1 MGNVFRFPG
10 RRYGHG
16 RSAAQVLGAFLL
28 GACIALAATH
38 HDRWSSPT
46 LAAADAIVQQLFRQA
61 PAIENPIAAV
71 AARTSDY
78 AVVDGDTL
86 RTNGRT
92 YRLVGIDTPETGSN
106 ARCAGEAAQGRAA
119 TERLGQLVS
128 STDTELR
135 EVPCACRPGTEG
147 TDRCNYGRRCASLS
161 VNGRDVGAILIE
173 EGLARP
179 YHCSA
184 TACPRRQSWC
194 G

>member
-1 MGNVFRFPG
+1 MANVFRHPG

-16 RSAAQVLGAFLL
+16 RGAAQVLGAFLL

-38 HDRWSSPT
+38 HDRWSSPA

-61 PAIENPIAAV
+61 PAFDNQIAAV

-78 AVVDGDTL
+78 TVVDGDTL
-86 RTNGRT
+86 RTNGQT
-92 YRLVGIDTPETGSN
+92 YRLVGIDTPETGAN

-119 TERLGQLVS
+119 TERLRHMV
-128 STDTELR
+128 DTGDIELR
-135 EVPCACRPGTEG
+135 EMRCACRPGTEG
-147 TDRCNYGRRCASLS
+147 TDRCNYGRLCAALY
-161 VNGRDVGAILIE
+161 VNGRDAGSILIE

-184 TACPRRQSWC
+184 TSCPRRQSWC